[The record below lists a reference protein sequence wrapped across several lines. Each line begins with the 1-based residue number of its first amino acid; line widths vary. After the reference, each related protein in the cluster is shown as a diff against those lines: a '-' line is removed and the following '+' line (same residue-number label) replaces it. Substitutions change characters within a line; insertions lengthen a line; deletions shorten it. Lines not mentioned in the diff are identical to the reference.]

1 MSNRQQNTV
10 PGKTNSAI
18 LTEGPSRAAA
28 RAMLRGV
35 GFSKEDLHK
44 PIIGIANT
52 WTEIGPCNFHLRHI
66 AEAVKQGIRE
76 AGGTPMEF
84 NTVTISDGI
93 TMGTEG
99 MKASLIS
106 REVIADSI
114 ELVTR
119 GNSFDG
125 LVCIAGCDKNMPAA
139 IMALARLDIP
149 GLMLYGGSIMPGHLQ
164 IGPDGKPLASAS
176 DPSSRPEPQSA
187 QNPSSRPEPQSALNP
202 SSQPEPQNPLNPS
215 SRPEAQSAGA
225 ERPLYFAPAPSQASH
240 QIDITIQA
248 VFEAI
253 GSHAAGKISDAQLEA
268 VEANACPG
276 PGACGG
282 QFTANTMAMAGEFLG
297 ISPIQLTGVPAMD
310 RAKHEASREAG
321 RCVMDLVR
329 KGTKPSQILTREALQ
344 NAITAVCASG
354 GSTNAVLHLT
364 AIAHEL
370 GIELTLEDYDRIS
383 ETTPFIC
390 DLTPGGQYVA
400 KDYQDA
406 GGSRVLAKRLLQRG
420 QLHDGL
426 TVTGK
431 TLHEE
436 AQRAEETPNQRVI
449 REWSNPLKPTG
460 GLVILRG
467 NLAPEG
473 CVVKVAGHERIHH
486 TGPARVFNSEDD
498 AFHAVEAGEIHPN
511 DILVIRYEG
520 PRGGPGMREML
531 AVTAAIKGIPEL
543 SETVALLTDGRF
555 SGATRGLM
563 AGHVAPEAQLGG
575 PIAAVREGDTITFDI
590 PNRQLT
596 LNIPDE
602 EIAAR
607 LKKFQAPEPRYKRGV
622 FAKYANS
629 VSSASQGAVTT

>member
-1 MSNRQQNTV
+1 MTT
-10 PGKTNSAI
+10 PGKTNSNV

-52 WTEIGPCNFHLRHI
+52 WTEIGPCNFHLRDV

-114 ELVTR
+114 ELVAR

-149 GLMLYGGSIMPGHLQ
+149 GLMLYGGSIAPGHMHV
-164 IGPDGKPLASAS
+164 GADNKTPDPTATKT
-176 DPSSRPEPQSA
+176 
-187 QNPSSRPEPQSALNP
+187 
-202 SSQPEPQNPLNPS
+202 
-215 SRPEAQSAGA
+215 
-225 ERPLYFAPAPSQASH
+225 
-240 QIDITIQA
+240 IDITIQQ

-253 GSHAAGKISDAQLEA
+253 GAHAAGKITDAQLE
-268 VEANACPG
+268 EAEATACPG

-297 ISPIQLTGVPAMD
+297 ISPIQLTGVPAMS
-310 RAKHEASREAG
+310 AEKHAASKAAG
-321 RCVMDLVR
+321 KLVMDLARSGLTPR
-329 KGTKPSQILTREALQ
+329 KIMTRKSID
-344 NAITAVCASG
+344 NAIAAVCASG
-354 GSTNAVLHLT
+354 GSTNAVLHLI
-364 AIAHEL
+364 AIASEL
-370 GIELTLEDYDRIS
+370 DIPLTVDDFDTIS
-383 ETTPFIC
+383 EHTPFIC
-390 DLTPGGQYVA
+390 DLQPGGKFVA

-406 GGSRVLAKRLLQRG
+406 GGSRVLAKRLLDKN
-420 QLHDGL
+420 QLHNTP
-426 TVTGK
+426 TVSGK

-436 AQRAEETPNQRVI
+436 AALAEETPGQQVI
-449 REWSNPLKPTG
+449 HSWSNPLKPTG
-460 GLVILRG
+460 GLVILKG

-486 TGPARVFNSEDD
+486 TGTARVFDSED
-498 AFHAVEAGEIHPN
+498 ACFHAVEAGLINP
-511 DILVIRYEG
+511 DDVLVIRYEG

-543 SETVALLTDGRF
+543 SKTVALLTDGRF
-555 SGATRGLM
+555 SGATHGLM

-575 PIAAVREGDTITFDI
+575 PIAAVHEGDSITFDI
-590 PNRQLT
+590 PNRKLT
-596 LNIPDE
+596 LNVPE
-602 EIAAR
+602 AEIAKR
-607 LKKFQAPEPRYKRGV
+607 LASFVAPAPRYKRGV

-629 VSSASQGAVTT
+629 VSSASQGAVTTY

>member
-1 MSNRQQNTV
+1 MSTMQND
-10 PGKTNSAI
+10 PGKRNSTV

-28 RAMLRGV
+28 RSYLRGV

-52 WTEIGPCNFHLRHI
+52 WTEIGPCNFHLRQV

-139 IMALARLDIP
+139 VMALARLDIP
-149 GLMLYGGSIMPGHLQ
+149 GLMLYGGSIMPGQLRQ
-164 IGPDGKPLASAS
+164 PDGTNK
-176 DPSSRPEPQSA
+176 E
-187 QNPSSRPEPQSALNP
+187 
-202 SSQPEPQNPLNPS
+202 
-215 SRPEAQSAGA
+215 
-225 ERPLYFAPAPSQASH
+225 
-240 QIDITIQA
+240 ITILN

-253 GSHAAGKISDAQLEA
+253 GSHAAGKINDDQLEA
-268 VEANACPG
+268 VEAAACPG

-297 ISPIQLTGVPAMD
+297 ISPMEITGVPAMSPEK
-310 RAKHEASREAG
+310 ANASREAG
-321 RCVMDLVR
+321 RMVMDLVR
-329 KGTKPSQILTREALQ
+329 KNIKPSQILTRESIE

-354 GSTNAVLHLT
+354 GSTNAVLHLI

-370 GIELTLEDYDRIS
+370 SIPLTMEDFDKIS
-383 ETTPFIC
+383 ERTPFIC
-390 DLTPGGQYVA
+390 DLSPGGKYNA
-400 KDYQDA
+400 KDYQEA
-406 GGSRVLAKRLLQRG
+406 GGSRVLAQRLIERN
-420 QLHDGL
+420 QLHDNI
-426 TVTGK
+426 TVSGR
-431 TLHEE
+431 TLREE
-436 AQRAEETPNQRVI
+436 ASTAHETPNQPVI
-449 REWSNPLKPTG
+449 HNWSDPLKPTG

-467 NLAPEG
+467 NLAPDG

-486 TGPARVFNSEDD
+486 TGPARVFDSEDLCF
-498 AFHAVEAGEIHPN
+498 AAVERGDIKPN
-511 DILVIRYEG
+511 DVCVIRYEG
-520 PRGGPGMREML
+520 PKGGPGMREML

-575 PIAAVREGDTITFDI
+575 PIAAVREGDMITFDI
-590 PNRQLT
+590 PNRQLNV
-596 LNIPDE
+596 NISDE
-602 EIAAR
+602 ELAER
-607 LKKFQAPEPRYKRGV
+607 LRNFQPRVPRYQRGV

-629 VSSASQGAVTT
+629 VGSASQGAVTS

>member
-1 MSNRQQNTV
+1 LLKILEADSSALMRIERQGKEVNVSTNELL
-10 PGKTNSAI
+10 PGKRQSAA

-28 RAMLRGV
+28 RSYLRGV

-44 PIIGIANT
+44 PIIGVANT
-52 WTEIGPCNFHLRHI
+52 WTEIGPCNFHLRQV

-114 ELVTR
+114 ELVSR

-149 GLMLYGGSIMPGHLQ
+149 GMMLYGGSIMPGQLAQ
-164 IGPDGKPLASAS
+164 ADGTHK
-176 DPSSRPEPQSA
+176 
-187 QNPSSRPEPQSALNP
+187 
-202 SSQPEPQNPLNPS
+202 
-215 SRPEAQSAGA
+215 
-225 ERPLYFAPAPSQASH
+225 
-240 QIDITIQA
+240 DITILN

-253 GSHAAGKISDAQLEA
+253 GSHAAGKINDEQLEA
-268 VEANACPG
+268 VEAAACPG

-297 ISPIQLTGVPAMD
+297 ISPMDITGVLAMSPE
-310 RAKHEASREAG
+310 KSNASREAG
-321 RCVMDLVR
+321 RMVMDLVR
-329 KGTKPSQILTREALQ
+329 KNIKPSQILTRKSIE

-354 GSTNAVLHLT
+354 GSTNAVLHMI

-370 GIELTLEDYDRIS
+370 QIPLTMDDFDQIS
-383 ETTPFIC
+383 EHTPFIC
-390 DLTPGGQYVA
+390 DLSPGGKYVA
-400 KDYQDA
+400 KDYQEA
-406 GGSRVLAKRLLQRG
+406 GGSRVLAERLIERG
-420 QLHDGL
+420 QLHEVI
-426 TVTGK
+426 TVSGK

-436 AQRAEETPNQRVI
+436 ARAARETPNQPVI
-449 REWSNPLKPTG
+449 RKWDNPLKPTG
-460 GLVILRG
+460 GLVILKG

-473 CVVKVAGHERIHH
+473 CVVKVAGHER
-486 TGPARVFNSEDD
+486 VFDSEDLC
-498 AFHAVEAGEIHPN
+498 FKAVEEGKINAG
-511 DILVIRYEG
+511 DVCVIRYEG
-520 PRGGPGMREML
+520 PKGGPGMREML

-575 PIAAVREGDTITFDI
+575 PIAFVHEGDRITFDI
-590 PNRQLT
+590 KNRELRVE
-596 LNIPDE
+596 ISE
-602 EIAAR
+602 EELAER
-607 LKKFQAPEPRYKRGV
+607 MKTFTAPEARYKRGV
-622 FAKYANS
+622 FAKYANT
-629 VSSASQGAVTT
+629 VSSASIGAVTS

>member
-1 MSNRQQNTV
+1 MND
-10 PGKTNSAI
+10 PGKRNSAI

-28 RAMLRGV
+28 RSYLRGV

-52 WTEIGPCNFHLRHI
+52 WTEIGPCNFHLRQV
-66 AEAVKQGIRE
+66 AEAVKQGVRD

-84 NTVTISDGI
+84 NNVTISDGI
-93 TMGTEG
+93 TMRTEG

-149 GLMLYGGSIMPGHLQ
+149 GMMLYGGSIAPGKLRV
-164 IGPDGKPLASAS
+164 GDDGHALTGHVSETTGRLA
-176 DPSSRPEPQSA
+176 
-187 QNPSSRPEPQSALNP
+187 
-202 SSQPEPQNPLNPS
+202 
-215 SRPEAQSAGA
+215 
-225 ERPLYFAPAPSQASH
+225 
-240 QIDITIQA
+240 DITILN

-253 GSHAAGKISDAQLEA
+253 GSHAAGRISDDELEA
-268 VEANACPG
+268 VEAAACPG

-297 ISPIQLTGVPAMD
+297 ISPMEITGVPAMSPEK
-310 RAKHEASREAG
+310 ASASREAG
-321 RCVMDLVR
+321 RMVMELVR
-329 KGTKPSQILTREALQ
+329 KNIKPSHILTRASLE

-354 GSTNAVLHLT
+354 GSTNAVLHLI

-370 GIELTLEDYDRIS
+370 NIPLSMDDFDTIS
-383 ETTPFIC
+383 ERTPFIC
-390 DLTPGGQYVA
+390 DLSPGGKYVA

-406 GGSRVLAKRLLQRG
+406 GGSRVLAERLIERG
-420 QLHDGL
+420 QLNDVV
-426 TVTGK
+426 TVSGK
-431 TLHEE
+431 TLRDE
-436 AQRAEETPNQRVI
+436 AAAAHETPGQPVI
-449 REWSNPLKPTG
+449 RTWDNPLKPTG
-460 GLVILRG
+460 GLVILKG

-473 CVVKVAGHERIHH
+473 CVVKVAGHERVLH
-486 TGPARVFNSEDD
+486 TGPARVFGSEDLC
-498 AFHAVEAGEIHPN
+498 FKAVEAGEIKPN
-511 DILVIRYEG
+511 DVCVIRYEG

-531 AVTAAIKGIPEL
+531 AVTAAIKGISEL

-563 AGHVAPEAQLGG
+563 AGHVAPEAQEGG
-575 PIAAVREGDTITFDI
+575 PIAFVQEGDRITFDI
-590 PNRQLT
+590 KARELRVE
-596 LNIPDE
+596 ISDE
-602 EIAAR
+602 ELAAR
-607 LKKFQAPEPRYKRGV
+607 KQNFKAPESRYKRGV
-622 FAKYANS
+622 FAKYANT
-629 VSSASQGAVTT
+629 VSSASVGAVTT

>member
-1 MSNRQQNTV
+1 MTT
-10 PGKTNSAI
+10 PGKTNSNA

-52 WTEIGPCNFHLRHI
+52 WTEIGPCNFHLRDI
-66 AEAVKQGIRE
+66 AEAVKEGVRA

-114 ELVTR
+114 ELVAR

-149 GLMLYGGSIMPGHLQ
+149 GLMLYGGSIAPGHLHVAA
-164 IGPDGKPLASAS
+164 DGKTPDASS
-176 DPSSRPEPQSA
+176 TKE
-187 QNPSSRPEPQSALNP
+187 
-202 SSQPEPQNPLNPS
+202 
-215 SRPEAQSAGA
+215 
-225 ERPLYFAPAPSQASH
+225 
-240 QIDITIQA
+240 IDITIQQ

-253 GSHAAGKISDAQLEA
+253 GSHAAGRITDEQLEE
-268 VEANACPG
+268 VEASACPG

-297 ISPIQLTGVPAMD
+297 ISPIQLTGVPAMS
-310 RAKHEASREAG
+310 AEKHAASREAG
-321 RCVMDLVR
+321 KLVMDLVR
-329 KGTKPSQILTREALQ
+329 SGLKPSQILTRESIED
-344 NAITAVCASG
+344 AIASVCASG
-354 GSTNAVLHLT
+354 GSTNAVLHLI
-364 AIAHEL
+364 AIAKEL
-370 GIELTLEDYDRIS
+370 DIPLTVDDFDTIS
-383 ETTPFIC
+383 EKVPFIC
-390 DLTPGGQYVA
+390 DLQPGGKLVA
-400 KDYQDA
+400 RDYQEA
-406 GGSRVLAKRLLQRG
+406 GGSRLLAQRLIEHNS
-420 QLHDGL
+420 LHGNTP
-426 TVTGK
+426 TVSGK
-431 TLHEE
+431 TLREE
-436 AQRAEETPNQRVI
+436 AAHAVETPNQKVI
-449 REWSNPLKPTG
+449 HPWSNPLKPTG
-460 GLVILRG
+460 GLVILKG

-486 TGPARVFNSEDD
+486 TGIARVFDSED
-498 AFHAVEAGEIHPN
+498 ACFHAVEAGLINP
-511 DILVIRYEG
+511 DDVLVIRYEG

-543 SETVALLTDGRF
+543 SKTVALLTDGRF
-555 SGATRGLM
+555 SGATHGLM

-575 PIAAVREGDTITFDI
+575 PIAAVHEGDTITFDV
-590 PNRQLT
+590 PSRTLT
-596 LNIPDE
+596 LNVPAE
-602 EIAAR
+602 EIATR
-607 LKKFQAPEPRYKRGV
+607 LKSITPPTPRYKRGV

-629 VSSASQGAVTT
+629 VSSASEGAITH